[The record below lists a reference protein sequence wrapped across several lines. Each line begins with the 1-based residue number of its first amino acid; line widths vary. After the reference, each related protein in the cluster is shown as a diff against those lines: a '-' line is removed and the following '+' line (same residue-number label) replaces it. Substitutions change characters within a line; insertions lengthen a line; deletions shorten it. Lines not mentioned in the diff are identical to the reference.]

1 MSPIERKILGALFI
15 LDDGSGMVNASLQ
28 QIADRISYKKS
39 GGTITYALKMLERD
53 NYIVRINRSVYKILI

>member
-53 NYIVRINRSVYKILI
+53 NYIIRVNRSVYKILI